1 MKVYELMKE
10 LSTMPA
16 GANVNFRRLAEKDEL
31 PKCQDAPH
39 LTELNFEIRTV
50 DMADEGLILLDGWAE

>member
-16 GANVNFRRLAEKDEL
+16 GAKVAFYRIAESSEFPRYTDDTRYREL
-31 PKCQDAPH
+31 D
-39 LTELNFEIRTV
+39 FEIREV
-50 DMADEGLILLDGWAE
+50 SVANEKLVRLDGWAE

>member
-16 GANVNFRRLAEKDEL
+16 GAKVAFHRLAEKDEL
-31 PKCQDAPH
+31 PKCADDQR
-39 LTELNFEIRTV
+39 LTELDFEIREV
-50 DMADEGLILLDGWAE
+50 GMANEGLVQLDGWAE